1 MGTNQASFETQDS
14 LSQLPFETW
23 QRPYHSLLLCQGHGR
38 SSILLICNI
47 SYVYNN
53 IDIIIMEV
61 EWL

>member
-47 SYVYNN
+47 SFIYIY
-53 IDIIIMEV
+53 IYIYIYI
-61 EWL
+61 